1 MNYLIEKMTRYFVE
15 LLYPQ
20 KCPACDAVLAKNE
33 KQIGFCKKCSDK
45 IKIVGKNSC
54 MRCGKP
60 LADET
65 KEYCKDCIRYSH
77 EFVSHKGV
85 YIYSGEMKP
94 TMYKF
99 KYSNRRCY
107 GRFFAAQAVLIYGE
121 WIKATGVEQIIP
133 VPMFAQKQRKRGYNQ
148 AAVFA
153 KALSEKTGIPVNSGI
168 VRRIQNTAPM
178 KELNNTER
186 VKNLRNAFKLSETGV
201 QFRKVLLVDD
211 IYTTG
216 ATIDAVAQVLK
227 AGGIESVY
235 GMSVCIGESD

>member
-1 MNYLIEKMTRYFVE
+1 MNYLIEKTAGYFVE

-20 KCPACDAVLAKNE
+20 KCPACDKVLAKNE

-45 IKIVGKNSC
+45 IKIVGKSSC

-60 LADET
+60 LTDET
-65 KEYCKDCIRYSH
+65 QEYCKDCIRYSH
-77 EFVSHKGV
+77 EFIGHKGV
-85 YIYSGEMKP
+85 YIYSGAMKP

-107 GRFFAAQAVLIYGE
+107 GKTFARQAILSYGE
-121 WIKATGVEQIIP
+121 WLKSLGIEMIIP
-133 VPMFAQKQRKRGYNQ
+133 VPMYEKKQRRRGYNQ
-148 AAVFA
+148 ANVFA
-153 KALSEKTGIPVNSGI
+153 KALSKETGIPTNDRI
-168 VRRIQNTAPM
+168 VRRIRNTAPM

-186 VKNLRNAFKLSETGV
+186 VKNLRTAFKLSETGV

-216 ATIDAVAQVLK
+216 STMDAVAQVLK